1 VHTQPSMAGRTILP
15 TLLVAALLLVART
28 AAADIF
34 SYTDERGVIHYTN
47 VPSDSRYQVVLAAP
61 RNEDARPAPIV
72 PINETVLQK
81 AERYAPLIEEA
92 ARASSIEPALVRAV
106 LVVESGGDPKA
117 LSPRGARG
125 LMQLMPETAKR
136 YGVSNVFDPQQN
148 ISAGSRYL
156 RDLSDRYRNDLQLVL
171 AAYNAG
177 PTAVDQH
184 GGSIPPLKETLD
196 YVPRVLG
203 IYHHLRDLAHGE

>member
-1 VHTQPSMAGRTILP
+1 MNGRTILP
-15 TLLVAALLLVART
+15 PLLAGTLLLVART

-34 SYTDERGVIHYTN
+34 AYTDEQGVIHYTN
-47 VPSDSRYQVVLAAP
+47 VPNDGRYRVVLAAP
-61 RNEDARPAPIV
+61 QNEDVRPV
-72 PINETVLQK
+72 PINPGVLQK

-106 LVVESGGDPKA
+106 LVAESAGDPKA

-125 LMQLMPETAKR
+125 LMQLMPETAKH
-136 YGVSNVFDPQQN
+136 YGVRNVFDPQQN
-148 ISAGSRYL
+148 IRAGSQYL

-184 GGSIPPLKETLD
+184 GGKIPPLKETLD

-203 IYHHLRDLAHGE
+203 IYHHLRDIAHRD

>member
-1 VHTQPSMAGRTILP
+1 MHTEPSMNGRTILP
-15 TLLVAALLLVART
+15 PLLAGTLLLVART

-34 SYTDERGVIHYTN
+34 AYTDEQGVIHYTN
-47 VPSDSRYQVVLAAP
+47 VPNDGRYRVVLAAP
-61 RNEDARPAPIV
+61 QNEDVRPV
-72 PINETVLQK
+72 PINPGVLQK

-106 LVVESGGDPKA
+106 LVAESAGDPKA

-125 LMQLMPETAKR
+125 LMQLMPETAKH
-136 YGVSNVFDPQQN
+136 YGVRNVFDPQQN
-148 ISAGSRYL
+148 IRAGSQYL

-184 GGSIPPLKETLD
+184 GGKIPPLKETLD

-203 IYHHLRDLAHGE
+203 IYHHLRDIAHGE

>member
-1 VHTQPSMAGRTILP
+1 M
-15 TLLVAALLLVART
+15 VARS

-34 SYTDERGVIHYTN
+34 AYTDERGVIHYTN
-47 VPSDSRYQVVLAAP
+47 VPNDSRYQVVLAAP
-61 RNEDARPAPIV
+61 RTEDAHPI
-72 PINETVLQK
+72 PINETLLRK

-92 ARASSIEPALVRAV
+92 ARANSIEPALVRAV
-106 LVVESGGDPKA
+106 LVAESAGDPKA
-117 LSPRGARG
+117 LSPRGAQG

-136 YGVSNVFDPQQN
+136 YGVRNVFDPQQN
-148 ISAGSRYL
+148 ISAGSQYL
-156 RDLSDRYRNDLQLVL
+156 RELSDRYRNDLQLVL

-184 GGSIPPLKETLD
+184 GGKIPPLKETLD

-203 IYHHLRDLAHGE
+203 IYHHLRDIAH

>member
-1 VHTQPSMAGRTILP
+1 MNGRTILP
-15 TLLVAALLLVART
+15 PLLAGTLLLVART

-34 SYTDERGVIHYTN
+34 AYTDEQGVIHYTN
-47 VPSDSRYQVVLAAP
+47 VPNDGRYRVVLAAP
-61 RNEDARPAPIV
+61 QNEDVRPV
-72 PINETVLQK
+72 PINPGVLQK

-106 LVVESGGDPKA
+106 LVAESAGDPKA

-125 LMQLMPETAKR
+125 LMQLMPETAKH
-136 YGVSNVFDPQQN
+136 YGVRNVFDPQQN
-148 ISAGSRYL
+148 IRAGSQYL

-184 GGSIPPLKETLD
+184 GGKIPPLKETLD

-203 IYHHLRDLAHGE
+203 IYHHLRDIAHGE

>member
-1 VHTQPSMAGRTILP
+1 MNGRTILP
-15 TLLVAALLLVART
+15 PLLAGTLLLVART

-34 SYTDERGVIHYTN
+34 AYTDEQGVIHYTN
-47 VPSDSRYQVVLAAP
+47 VPNDGRYRVVLAAP
-61 RNEDARPAPIV
+61 QHEDVRPV
-72 PINETVLQK
+72 PINPGVLQK

-106 LVVESGGDPKA
+106 LVAESAGDPKA

-125 LMQLMPETAKR
+125 LMQLMPETAKH
-136 YGVSNVFDPQQN
+136 YGVRNVFDPQQN
-148 ISAGSRYL
+148 IRAGSQYL

-184 GGSIPPLKETLD
+184 GGKIPPLKETLD

-203 IYHHLRDLAHGE
+203 IYHHLRDIAHGE

>member
-1 VHTQPSMAGRTILP
+1 MTGRTLLP
-15 TLLVAALLLVART
+15 TLLAGTLLLVARS

-34 SYTDERGVIHYTN
+34 AYTDERGVIHYTN
-47 VPSDSRYQVVLAAP
+47 VPIDSRYRMVLAAP
-61 RNEDARPAPIV
+61 TNEDAHPV
-72 PINETVLQK
+72 PINQTVLQK

-92 ARASSIEPALVRAV
+92 ARASRIEPALVRAV
-106 LVVESGGDPKA
+106 LVAESAGDPKA

-148 ISAGSRYL
+148 IRAGSQYL

-184 GGSIPPLKETLD
+184 GGRIPPLKETLD

-203 IYHHLRDLAHGE
+203 IYHHLRDIAHRD